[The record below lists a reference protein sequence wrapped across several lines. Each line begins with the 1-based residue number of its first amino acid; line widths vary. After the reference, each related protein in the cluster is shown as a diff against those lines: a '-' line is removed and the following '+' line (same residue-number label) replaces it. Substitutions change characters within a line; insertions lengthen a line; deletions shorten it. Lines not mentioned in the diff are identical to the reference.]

1 MLRANEVSNFDLG
14 DCNMKRIHFLTTA
27 CLVLTAGGAAFAAD
41 VPTHKAPPTYVAPL
55 PIFSW
60 TGLYVGGQVG
70 YQWSAESSPTIYSL
84 TGATVAGQPNYNQ
97 SGVIGGGHIGYN
109 WQFNQIVLGIE
120 GDVEGTNFE
129 GTGNFGTGG
138 ALALHSEIDVQ
149 GSVRGRLGYA
159 WDRLLVYATGG
170 AAFAQL
176 ESRYTNTALCMD
188 DYKTDRTGWTV
199 GGGFQYAFKPNWSVG
214 LEYRYTDLGHT
225 SDLLLASS
233 ARTLGANR
241 HETFNAVRASISYK
255 FDFAAPLLPVGA
267 KY

>member
-1 MLRANEVSNFDLG
+1 M
-14 DCNMKRIHFLTTA
+14 MKRIFLSTA
-27 CLVLTAGGAAFAAD
+27 TLAALTVTALAAD
-41 VPTHKAPPTYVAPL
+41 LPSRIPAAPPPPPL
-55 PIFSW
+55 FTW

-70 YQWSAESSPTIYSL
+70 YQWSAESSPQIYSL
-84 TGATVAGQPNYNQ
+84 TGVGGAGQPNYNQ

-109 WQFNQIVLGIE
+109 WQFNQFVLGIE

-129 GTGNFGTGG
+129 GTGNFGAAG
-138 ALALHSEIDVQ
+138 ALALHTEINVQ

-176 ESRYTNTALCMD
+176 ANRYTNTALGMD

-199 GGGFQYAFKPNWSVG
+199 GGGFEYAFAPSWSAE

-225 SDLLLASS
+225 NDLLLASS
-233 ARTLGANR
+233 AGALGANH
-241 HETFNAVRASISYK
+241 HETFNAVRAGVSYH
-255 FDFAAPLLPVGA
+255 FSLFASPTPIIA